1 MKLHEIGEFGLIDR
15 LAAILPQTGKG
26 VVLAVGD
33 DCAVLDMGS
42 PSDPERGYWVWTTDA
57 AIENRHYLPWLA
69 TPEQI
74 GYKIMIANLSDVAS
88 MGAIPRFATVSLSA
102 PADGSVEWTEGLY
115 RGLAAAAAASGAVIV
130 GGNTTRSPLGFSV
143 DIGLLGEVERD
154 RLMLRS
160 GARPGDALLVTDTV
174 GDAYCGLECVFKP
187 RIPVPQEARDHLI
200 HRYVAPAARVREGRV
215 ISGSRLA
222 TAMMDVSDGLAG
234 DVAHICEQS
243 NVGVELDTR
252 ALPISPEVRAFASAA
267 RDAGVSPFPAW
278 RYALIGGDDYG
289 LLLTCPERD
298 ADALARLIAD
308 ETGTTLTRI
317 GTITPPER
325 GRTLVLDD
333 GRKIALDIGSWQHF
347 GGE

>member
-15 LAAILPQTGKG
+15 LSGILPQTGKG

-57 AIENRHYLPWLA
+57 SIENRHYLPWLA

-160 GARPGDALLVTDTV
+160 GARPGDALLVTDTI

-187 RIPVPQEARDHLI
+187 RVPVPQEARDHLI
-200 HRYVAPAARVREGRV
+200 HRYVAPVARIREGRV

-222 TAMMDVSDGLAG
+222 TTMMDVSDGLAG

-243 NVGVELDTR
+243 KAGVELDTR
-252 ALPISPEVRAFASAA
+252 ALPISPEVRAFAAAA
-267 RDAGVSPFPAW
+267 RDAGISPLPAW

-298 ADALARLIAD
+298 ADALARLVAN
-308 ETGTTLTRI
+308 ETGATLTRI
-317 GTITPPER
+317 GTITPPEK